1 MHNSEREEGDY
12 LKNSVM
18 IKGNK
23 YGIVVVLDE
32 NKAFEELLEELKAK
46 FLESSKFFNNSSSMA
61 ISFEGKKL
69 SIEEQRKI
77 MDMIEENTELNIA
90 CILDNQDEERF
101 KKVVESASRDINDM
115 SGGQFYKGTLRS
127 GQVLESDSSI
137 IILGDVNPGAKVLSA
152 GNVVVLGSLK
162 GTVYAGIKGNPNA
175 FVVALEMHPVQI
187 KIGDIIARCADKPK
201 KVSTPETKI
210 AYVDG
215 KNIYIEPLNR
225 EVLSDLNF

>member
-1 MHNSEREEGDY
+1 M
-12 LKNSVM
+12 KNSVM

-32 NKAFEELLEELKAK
+32 KEDFSKLKEQLKMKFE
-46 FLESSKFFNNSSSMA
+46 ESSKFFNNSSSMA

-69 SIEEQRKI
+69 SNDEQREI
-77 MDMIEENTELNIA
+77 LDMIQENTELNIVCVMDSA
-90 CILDNQDEERF
+90 DEERC
-101 KKVVESASRDINDM
+101 KNRVEEVLSNMNDY

-137 IILGDVNPGAKVLSA
+137 IILGDVNPGAKILSA
-152 GNVVVLGSLK
+152 GNVVILGSLK

-187 KIGDIIARCADKPK
+187 KIGDIIARSADKPK
-201 KVSTPETKI
+201 KSSKPETKI

-215 KNIYIEPLNR
+215 ENIYIEPLNR
-225 EVLSDLNF
+225 EVLNDLNF

>member
-1 MHNSEREEGDY
+1 MLDFIRRITMKRITAIGLTMITLFGCVSCAAPSSSSSTPET
-12 LKNSVM
+12 SVVYGTATEADFWGAPTTEK
-18 IKGNK
+18 ILQDVHSGYESVKTDAKIDVLAAKGE
-23 YGIVVVLDE
+23 YEDR
-32 NKAFEELLEELKAK
+32 LEEAIG
-46 FLESSKFFNNSSSMA
+46 SM
-61 ISFEGKKL
+61 
-69 SIEEQRKI
+69 
-77 MDMIEENTELNIA
+77 
-90 CILDNQDEERF
+90 
-101 KKVVESASRDINDM
+101 NDM

-137 IILGDVNPGAKVLSA
+137 IILGDVNPGAKILSA

-201 KVSTPETKI
+201 KLSTPETKI

-225 EVLSDLNF
+225 EVLNDLNF

>member
-1 MHNSEREEGDY
+1 M
-12 LKNSVM
+12 KNSVM

-32 NKAFEELLEELKAK
+32 SKEFSELKEELKNK
-46 FLESSKFFNNSSSMA
+46 FVESAKFFNNSSSMA

-69 SIEEQRKI
+69 SNDEQREI
-77 MDMIEENTELNIA
+77 LDMIKECTELNIV
-90 CILDNQDEERF
+90 CVMDSTDEEKY
-101 KKVVESASRDINDM
+101 KKCVEDALNNIADET
-115 SGGQFYKGTLRS
+115 GGQFYKGTLRS

-137 IILGDVNPGAKVLSA
+137 VILGDVNPGAKILSA

-175 FVVALEMHPVQI
+175 FVVALEMFPVQI

-201 KVSTPETKI
+201 KSSKPETKI
-210 AYVDG
+210 AYVEG
-215 KNIYIEPLNR
+215 GNIYIEPLNR
-225 EVLSDLNF
+225 EVLNDLNF

>member
-1 MHNSEREEGDY
+1 
-12 LKNSVM
+12 M

-32 NKAFEELLEELKAK
+32 SKDFDVLLEELKGK
-46 FLESSKFFNNSSSMA
+46 FLESTKFFNSSSSMA

-69 SIEEQRKI
+69 SIDEQRQI
-77 MDMIEENTELNIA
+77 MDMIQETTDLNIV
-90 CILDNQDEERF
+90 CILDDEDEERC
-101 KKVVESASRDINDM
+101 KRGVEAATSMNDVT
-115 SGGQFYKGTLRS
+115 GGQFYKGTLRS

-137 IILGDVNPGAKVLSA
+137 IILGDVNPGAKVMSA

-175 FVVALEMHPVQI
+175 FVVALEMYPVQI

-225 EVLSDLNF
+225 EVLNDLNF

>member
-1 MHNSEREEGDY
+1 M
-12 LKNSVM
+12 KNSVM

-32 NKAFEELLEELKAK
+32 SKEFPELMEELKNK
-46 FLESSKFFNNSSSMA
+46 FAESSKFFNNSSSMA

-69 SIEEQRKI
+69 STSEEREI
-77 MDMIEENTELNIA
+77 LDMIQENTELNIV
-90 CILDNQDEERF
+90 CVMDDTDEE
-101 KKVVESASRDINDM
+101 KHKQKVEAALNNLNDAA
-115 SGGQFYKGTLRS
+115 GGQFCKGTLRS

-137 IILGDVNPGAKVLSA
+137 VILGDVNPGAKVLSA

-175 FVVALEMHPVQI
+175 FVVALEMNPVQI
-187 KIGDIIARCADKPK
+187 KIGDIIARCSDKQK
-201 KVSTPETKI
+201 KSSKPETKI

-215 KNIYIEPLNR
+215 GNIYIEPLSR

>member
-1 MHNSEREEGDY
+1 M
-12 LKNSVM
+12 KNSVM

-32 NKAFEELLEELKAK
+32 NKDFDILLEELKTK
-46 FLESSKFFNNSSSMA
+46 FLESAKFFNNSSSMA

-69 SIEEQRKI
+69 SSDEQRQV
-77 MDMIEENTELNIA
+77 MDMIQENTELNIV
-90 CILDNQDEERF
+90 CVLDKEDEERF
-101 KKVVESASRDINDM
+101 KNSVDATMNSTGDL

-137 IILGDVNPGAKVLSA
+137 IILGDVNPGAKIMSA

-175 FVVALEMHPVQI
+175 FVVALEMYPVQI

-201 KVSTPETKI
+201 KISTPETKI

-215 KNIYIEPLNR
+215 KNIYIEPLGR
-225 EVLSDLNF
+225 EVLNDLNF

>member
-1 MHNSEREEGDY
+1 M
-12 LKNSVM
+12 KNSVM

-32 NKAFEELLEELKAK
+32 KKEFSELKKELKSK
-46 FLESSKFFNNSSSMA
+46 FVESSKFFNNSSSMA
-61 ISFEGKKL
+61 ISFDGKKL
-69 SIEEQRKI
+69 SVDEQREI
-77 MDMIEENTELNIA
+77 LDMIEENTELNIV
-90 CILDNQDEERF
+90 CVMDNSDEERF
-101 KKVVESASRDINDM
+101 KNRIDEVLNDNDT

-137 IILGDVNPGAKVLSA
+137 VILGDVNPGAKILSA

-175 FVVALEMHPVQI
+175 FVVALEMYPVQI
-187 KIGDIIARCADKPK
+187 KIGDVIARCADKTK
-201 KVSTPETKI
+201 KVSKPETKI

-215 KNIYIEPLNR
+215 GNIYIEPLSR
-225 EVLSDLNF
+225 EVLNDLNF

>member
-1 MHNSEREEGDY
+1 M
-12 LKNSVM
+12 KNSVM

-32 NKAFEELLEELKAK
+32 KEDFSKLKEQLKMKFE
-46 FLESSKFFNNSSSMA
+46 ESSKFFNNSSSMA

-69 SIEEQRKI
+69 SNDEQREI
-77 MDMIEENTELNIA
+77 LDMIQENTELNIVCVMDSA
-90 CILDNQDEERF
+90 DEERC
-101 KKVVESASRDINDM
+101 KNRVEEVLSNMNDY

-137 IILGDVNPGAKVLSA
+137 IILGDVNPGAKILSA
-152 GNVVVLGSLK
+152 GNVVILGSLK

-201 KVSTPETKI
+201 KSSKPETKI

-215 KNIYIEPLNR
+215 ENIYIEPLNR
-225 EVLSDLNF
+225 EVLNDLNF

>member
-1 MHNSEREEGDY
+1 M
-12 LKNSVM
+12 KNSVM

-32 NKAFEELLEELKAK
+32 KEDFKKLKEELKKK
-46 FLESSKFFNNSSSMA
+46 FEESSKFFNNSSSMA

-69 SIEEQRKI
+69 SNDEQREI
-77 MDMIEENTELNIA
+77 LDMIQENTELNIV
-90 CILDNQDEERF
+90 CVMDSTDEEVF
-101 KKVVESASRDINDM
+101 KNRVEEALNSMNDCT
-115 SGGQFYKGTLRS
+115 GGQFYKGTLRS

-137 IILGDVNPGAKVLSA
+137 VILGDVNPGAKILSA

-175 FVVALEMHPVQI
+175 FVVALEMYPVQI

-201 KVSTPETKI
+201 KLSKPETKI

-215 KNIYIEPLNR
+215 ENIYIEPLNR
-225 EVLSDLNF
+225 EVLNDLNF

>member
-1 MHNSEREEGDY
+1 M
-12 LKNSVM
+12 KNTVM

-32 NKAFEELLEELKAK
+32 NEPFSKLKEELKKK
-46 FLESSKFFNNSSSMA
+46 FEESSKFFNNSSSMA

-69 SIEEQRKI
+69 SCEEQREI
-77 MDMIEENTELNIA
+77 LDMIEENTELNIV
-90 CILDNQDEERF
+90 CVMDNSDEEHH
-101 KKVVESASRDINDM
+101 KQCVESAINSMNDCT
-115 SGGQFYKGTLRS
+115 GGQFYKGTLRS

-137 IILGDVNPGAKVLSA
+137 IILGDVNPGAKILSA

-175 FVVALEMHPVQI
+175 FVVALEMYPVQI

-201 KVSTPETKI
+201 KSSKPETKI

-215 KNIYIEPLNR
+215 ENIYIEPLNR
-225 EVLSDLNF
+225 EVLGELNL

>member
-1 MHNSEREEGDY
+1 M
-12 LKNSVM
+12 KNSVM

-32 NKAFEELLEELKAK
+32 HQEFDVLLEELKAK
-46 FLESSKFFNNSSSMA
+46 FLESSKFFNSSSSMA

-69 SIEEQRKI
+69 SIEEQKQI
-77 MDMIEENTELNIA
+77 MDMIQENTELKIA
-90 CILDNQDEERF
+90 CILDNDKESEE
-101 KKVVESASRDINDM
+101 KSKSRLEEAIGSMNDM

-137 IILGDVNPGAKVLSA
+137 IILGDVNPGAKILSA

-201 KVSTPETKI
+201 KLSTPETKI

-225 EVLSDLNF
+225 EVLNDLNF